1 MNMYTI
7 YSLLLLLSLVFYIPL
22 YFVRIRLMRG
32 ESLHLKERL
41 GLTISRMDKVGS
53 SIWIH
58 AVSVGEVL
66 SLQNLIKKIKQDHPD
81 WTVYFSS
88 LTNTGVSMAR
98 KRLDEV
104 DGIFFAPFDFKC
116 VVKRFFRSL
125 HPDVFIL
132 AESEFWPN
140 ILREARRQTKGIL
153 LINGRISN
161 RSLRRYTKVKKL
173 AGKILRHINLFL
185 VQTERDRENLK
196 TIGVED
202 ERIEVAGNLKT
213 EITLPELNE
222 EEVSKQRKNLG
233 IQGIKRVIIAGSTR
247 KGEEEKILQAYAEAR
262 NKKKDLLLI
271 IAPRHIE
278 RAEEVE
284 KICQSLN
291 LNVARKTTYSQR
303 KEWEVFIL
311 DTLGELT
318 KFYALADIAFIGG
331 SLIPW
336 GGHNLLEPAFYKKPV
351 FFGPHMDNFSFLA
364 KKFLEAGAA
373 RVVHR
378 KEELLDMFLLQDQKF
393 LENMGEKAKRTL
405 ISLQGATERTLRAIE
420 ALIRRA

>member
-1 MNMYTI
+1 M
-7 YSLLLLLSLVFYIPL
+7 
-22 YFVRIRLMRG
+22 
-32 ESLHLKERL
+32 
-41 GLTISRMDKVGS
+41 
-53 SIWIH
+53 
-58 AVSVGEVL
+58 
-66 SLQNLIKKIKQDHPD
+66 
-81 WTVYFSS
+81 
-88 LTNTGVSMAR
+88 
-98 KRLDEV
+98 
-104 DGIFFAPFDFKC
+104 
-116 VVKRFFRSL
+116 
-125 HPDVFIL
+125 
-132 AESEFWPN
+132 
-140 ILREARRQTKGIL
+140 
-153 LINGRISN
+153 
-161 RSLRRYTKVKKL
+161 
-173 AGKILRHINLFL
+173 
-185 VQTERDRENLK
+185 
-196 TIGVED
+196 
-202 ERIEVAGNLKT
+202 
-213 EITLPELNE
+213 
-222 EEVSKQRKNLG
+222 
-233 IQGIKRVIIAGSTR
+233 IIAGSTR